1 MSFRKFRALRSG
13 RVVSLVSIASID
25 RSVGI
30 PYRGSVGRDASRYV
44 EKLVKLKDRA
54 PIRPRRITK
63 DYPLSDVSVAR
74 RALTRLAR
82 PLSSPTPHRFVHRGH
97 PGRVLDSDTPT
108 PPAGAPGGS
117 RLQPAR
123 RQPGHAPLRP
133 CLHAYPD
140 TPVGG
145 RGCQLAVSGRDSVQ
159 CPVAV
164 RVPRSPSLIFS
175 KLRSRESSLAL
186 HGNTASALSALSLS
200 SLSLRSSQ
208 HQTSTLCWPGSA

>member
-1 MSFRKFRALRSG
+1 M
-13 RVVSLVSIASID
+13 
-25 RSVGI
+25 
-30 PYRGSVGRDASRYV
+30 
-44 EKLVKLKDRA
+44 KLKDRA

-97 PGRVLDSDTPT
+97 QAAFSTATRRHPRRG
-108 PPAGAPGGS
+108 PPAAAGCSRHGGS
-117 RLQPAR
+117 PGTRPFAR
-123 RQPGHAPLRP
+123 
-133 CLHAYPD
+133 AYTP

-186 HGNTASALSALSLS
+186 HGITASALSALSLS

>member
-1 MSFRKFRALRSG
+1 MSFRSG

-30 PYRGSVGRDASRYV
+30 PYRGRVGRDASRYV

-133 CLHAYPD
+133 CLHAYI
-140 TPVGG
+140 G
-145 RGCQLAVSGRDSVQ
+145 RGARLSVSCQWQRQ
-159 CPVAV
+159 CPV
-164 RVPRSPSLIFS
+164 PS
-175 KLRSRESSLAL
+175 
-186 HGNTASALSALSLS
+186 
-200 SLSLRSSQ
+200 
-208 HQTSTLCWPGSA
+208 GSACASFSVSNIFKVAVS

>member
-1 MSFRKFRALRSG
+1 M
-13 RVVSLVSIASID
+13 SIASID